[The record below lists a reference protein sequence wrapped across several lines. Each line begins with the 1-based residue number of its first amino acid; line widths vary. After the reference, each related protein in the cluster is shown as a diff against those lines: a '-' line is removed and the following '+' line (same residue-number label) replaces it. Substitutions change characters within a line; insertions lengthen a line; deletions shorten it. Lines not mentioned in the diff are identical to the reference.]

1 MTFQQLEDYRNK
13 NNTSSVPCGY
23 NTGMRNDYIS
33 GNAADVRNAKCV
45 TYTTEPNQVE
55 TEAHYKWRLSKP
67 EDANTAGFGPFA
79 TGIIMIVVGSITALS
94 WLISMRVGLKSDTPW
109 TRNVIIGF
117 VIAAIIAL
125 CLIIGGVFV
134 MQYGQDL
141 RDANTDNIIAAMNT
155 WQSQEP
161 DEWEAHTR

>member
-1 MTFQQLEDYRNK
+1 
-13 NNTSSVPCGY
+13 
-23 NTGMRNDYIS
+23 
-33 GNAADVRNAKCV
+33 
-45 TYTTEPNQVE
+45 
-55 TEAHYKWRLSKP
+55 
-67 EDANTAGFGPFA
+67 
-79 TGIIMIVVGSITALS
+79 MIVVGSITALS
-94 WLISMRVGLKSDTPW
+94 WLISMGVGLKSDTPW

-161 DEWEAHTR
+161 DEWEAHTW